1 MNATNSLPR
10 GIAAAI
16 LIVLTTSP
24 TAVWSQVEG
33 RTRGPAAGEGSF
45 GGSSFGASPRYY
57 PDDDFRPNRWQL
69 GVQVRNLDTGVQL
82 TNVGRGGVADRNGLA
97 QGDII
102 VAVSGYQVGYVD
114 GLLYDLGDEL
124 ARNVD
129 RRGRVTLLVLRN
141 RDGRLLNNV
150 LDFSQGGGGGG
161 GSGGGGSNDQISVR
175 GVIENR
181 TNVRLSSNAIQV
193 TRILDVA
200 DGQGRFFVV
209 ARQVERRPGQFPLNF
224 GLDFTS
230 RPGRK
235 YAAQAMIYD
244 GPRVYITDL
253 DPFPARPNNVNRV
266 TLRANREQ
274 ALFDPT
280 NWYRSHLGRNPSTR
294 EVAAWREQL
303 EEGMSQEEVEAQ
315 ILGGSEAY
323 DRRGANPDA
332 YVRDVAKSAT
342 GKDATDEQVRKF
354 TDQLKQPGA
363 NRSSVVEQMLKSLRQ
378 Q

>member
-1 MNATNSLPR
+1 VFISHSIRLAVALLLVATIP
-10 GIAAAI
+10 AAA
-16 LIVLTTSP
+16 
-24 TAVWSQVEG
+24 WSQVEG
-33 RTRGPAAGEGSF
+33 RTRGPSSDQGSF
-45 GGSSFGASPRYY
+45 GGSSFGASPRHF

-82 TNVGRGGVADRNGLA
+82 TNVVRGGVADRNGLS

-102 VAVSGYQVGYVD
+102 VAVGGFQVGYVD

-141 RDGRLLNNV
+141 RDGRLLNNFI
-150 LDFSQGGGGGG
+150 DFNQEGGGGV
-161 GSGGGGSNDQISVR
+161 GGSNNQISVR
-175 GVIENR
+175 GIIENR
-181 TNVRLSSNAIQV
+181 TNVRLSSSAIQV
-193 TRILDVA
+193 ARILDVA

-209 ARQVERRPGQFPLNF
+209 ARQVERRPGQFPLDF
-224 GLDFTS
+224 GLDFPS

-244 GPRVYITDL
+244 GPRVYTTDIE
-253 DPFPARPNNVNRV
+253 PFPARPNNVNRV
-266 TLRANREQ
+266 SLRANREQ
-274 ALFDPT
+274 PVFDPT
-280 NWYRSHLGRNPSTR
+280 NWYRSHLGRSPSTR

-303 EEGMSQEEVEAQ
+303 EEGMSQEEIEAQ
-315 ILGGSEAY
+315 ILGGSEAF
-323 DRRGANPDA
+323 DRRGGNPDA
-332 YVRDVAKSAT
+332 YVRDVARSAT
-342 GKDATDEQVRKF
+342 GRDATDEQVRRF

-363 NRSSVVEQMLKSLRQ
+363 NRSSVIEQMLKALRQ

>member
-1 MNATNSLPR
+1 MLISHSIRL
-10 GIAAAI
+10 AAAI
-16 LIVLTTSP
+16 LLVTTIP
-24 TAVWSQVEG
+24 AIAWSQVEG

-45 GGSSFGASPRYY
+45 GGSSFGASPRHF

-82 TNVGRGGVADRNGLA
+82 TNVVRGGVAERNGLS

-102 VAVSGYQVGYVD
+102 VTVSGFQVGYVD

-129 RRGRVTLLVLRN
+129 RRGRVTLLVMRN
-141 RDGRLLNNV
+141 RDGRLLNNFI
-150 LDFSQGGGGGG
+150 DFGLSGGGG
-161 GSGGGGSNDQISVR
+161 GGGGSNDQISVR

-193 TRILDVA
+193 ARILDVA

-244 GPRVYITDL
+244 GPRVYTTDL
-253 DPFPARPNNVNRV
+253 EPFPARPNNVNRV

-274 ALFDPT
+274 PVFDPT

-323 DRRGANPDA
+323 DRRGSNPDA

-363 NRSSVVEQMLKSLRQ
+363 NRSTVVEQMLKSLRQ